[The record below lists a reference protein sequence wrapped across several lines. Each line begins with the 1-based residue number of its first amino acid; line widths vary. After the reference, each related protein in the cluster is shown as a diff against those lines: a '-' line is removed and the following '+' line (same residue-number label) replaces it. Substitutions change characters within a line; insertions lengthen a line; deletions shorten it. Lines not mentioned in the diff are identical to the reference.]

1 MTDNVNHP
9 AHYTKGDIETID
21 YIIDVLG
28 TQGAI
33 DYCHGNVIK
42 YTGGRLMNKGNCI
55 EDAQK
60 AIWYSNKMIELL
72 EKKYEDDEDYLKCCT
87 RAVSDN
93 PPVSANP
100 PVKTNKP
107 LIASY

>member
-21 YIIDVLG
+21 YIVDVLG

-33 DYCHGNVIK
+33 DYFHGNVLK

-55 EDAQK
+55 EDTQK

-72 EKKYEDDEDYLKCCT
+72 EKKHKDDDEEYLNYYT
-87 RAVSDN
+87 RT
-93 PPVSANP
+93 VSANP
-100 PVKTNKP
+100 PLKVN
-107 LIASY
+107 Y